1 VGTYPERSGEPAH
14 DGSAGVTTAHA
25 PTTRPLRPAADPAPR
40 PNVDYTT
47 AVIPGH
53 DELYATITLD
63 RPDQLN
69 AITSDVISEL
79 DAAFTRAERNPAVRI
94 VFVTGRGRGFSA
106 GGDLKSY
113 VTLQRDPVRFPRFV
127 EELHATFARIRALR
141 VPVVALVNGITAAGG
156 LELLLSCD
164 LSIAAESAKIGDG
177 HLNFGQMG
185 GGGVLTMLPR
195 IIGLPRAMELVMT
208 GRFLSAAVAEEW
220 GLVGSVVPDDE
231 LVDNAIA
238 LAQQIAVKSP
248 LAVANAKSV
257 MNTIWSQC
265 LSVPSGLELERARNS
280 LYCLTSYDA
289 PEGLLAFG
297 EKRAPRFEGR

>member
-1 VGTYPERSGEPAH
+1 MAH
-14 DGSAGVTTAHA
+14 MPTA
-25 PTTRPLRPAADPAPR
+25 RQLRPAEAPAQ
-40 PNVDYTT
+40 PNVDYST
-47 AVIPGH
+47 AAIPDH
-53 DELYATITLD
+53 DGRYATIALA

-69 AITSDVISEL
+69 AITSELIHEL
-79 DAAFTRAERNPAVRI
+79 DAALSRAEDDPEVRI

-106 GGDLKSY
+106 GGDLKNY
-113 VTLQRDPVRFPRFV
+113 VTLQRDPVRFPQFV
-127 EELHATFARIRALR
+127 EELHATFARIRTLR
-141 VPVVALVNGITAAGG
+141 MPVVALVNGITAAGG
-156 LELLLSCD
+156 LELLLACD
-164 LSIAAESAKIGDG
+164 MSIAAESAKIGDG

-208 GRFLSAAVAEEW
+208 GKFLPAEVAAEW

-231 LVDNAIA
+231 LAEHAIA

-257 MNTIWSQC
+257 MNLIWSQMM
-265 LSVPSGLELERARNS
+265 STGTGLELERARNS
-280 LYCLTSYDA
+280 LYCLTSHDA

-297 EKRAPRFEGR
+297 EKRSPRFEGR